1 MQSLRLILL
10 ALIFSIPV
18 GAAKAQLDAS
28 GAGASTSVSG
38 IICVD
43 PVSGG
48 QRLLPA
54 GESDPTVCAPGEN
67 SFVAISVEQIAAP
80 PPDIQPFNRDI
91 TALPD
96 EAVDDGVAVP

>member
-1 MQSLRLILL
+1 MQSLLLIVL
-10 ALIFSIPV
+10 ALIFSSPV
-18 GAAKAQLDAS
+18 GAANAQLGAS
-28 GAGASTSVSG
+28 GADASTSVSG

-67 SFVAISVEQIAAP
+67 SFVAISVEHLAAP
-80 PPDIQPFNRDI
+80 PPRIQPFNGDI
-91 TALPD
+91 TASPD
-96 EAVDDGVAVP
+96 EAADDGVAVP

>member
-1 MQSLRLILL
+1 MQSLRIIVL

-18 GAAKAQLDAS
+18 GAANAQLDAS
-28 GAGASTSVSG
+28 GADASTGVSG

-54 GESDPTVCAPGEN
+54 GESLAPVCAQGEN
-67 SFVAISVEQIAAP
+67 SFVAISVEHLAAP
-80 PPDIQPFNRDI
+80 PPQIQPFNRDI

-96 EAVDDGVAVP
+96 EAADDGIAVP